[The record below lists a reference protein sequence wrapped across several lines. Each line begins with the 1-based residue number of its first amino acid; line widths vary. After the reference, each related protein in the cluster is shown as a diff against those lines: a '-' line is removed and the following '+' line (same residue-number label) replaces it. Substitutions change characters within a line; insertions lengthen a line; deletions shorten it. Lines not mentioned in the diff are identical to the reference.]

1 MISNSTRKDK
11 RFMLEID
18 GKKIHFGSKNGFT
31 FIDGATE
38 KTKQNYLLRHSKLNE
53 DWDKINAGSLSR
65 WILWNKPSLTASIQD
80 TQRRFGLKIR
90 RGRQ

>member
-65 WILWNKPSLTASIQD
+65 WILWNSNNLETNINKYFKK
-80 TQRRFGLKIR
+80 FGIKKL
-90 RGRQ
+90 